1 LSFLRETEFLGNDL
15 VGWLTA
21 IAIAIGTYLA
31 LRLVVWSMQ
40 RWVSK
45 YTHHTSSN
53 IDDIIVGTLGR
64 TKKSLLTVAAV
75 FAGSLA
81 LSLSS
86 LPETILQRVAML
98 ALFAQVGFWATDFID
113 SWITDYRKR
122 QLESDPGSVTG
133 ISAIGF
139 MVKVAV
145 WVVTLLLAL
154 DNLGVNITALA
165 TGLGIGG
172 IAVALAVQSILGDLF
187 ASLSIMIDK
196 PFVIGDYIKVG
207 EFGGNVEQ
215 VGLKTTR
222 VRSLLGEQLVFSNT
236 DLLKSRLQNFGRMYE
251 RRGSFR
257 IGILYET
264 PRELVAKVPEMIREI
279 VEAQE
284 KTRFDRSHFKE
295 FGDFALIY
303 ETVFYMTEP
312 AYALYMDT
320 QQAINEAIMARFE
333 TEGIEFA
340 YPTQLLY
347 TAEVASAEVK
357 SA

>member
-15 VGWLTA
+15 VAWLTA
-21 IAIAIGTYLA
+21 VAIGVATYLA
-31 LRLVVWSMQ
+31 LRVVVWAIQ

-45 YTHHTSSN
+45 YTGRTRSEY
-53 IDDIIVGTLGR
+53 DDLIVGALGR
-64 TKKSLLTVAAV
+64 TKKGLLVVWAV
-75 FAGSLA
+75 FAGSLS
-81 LSLSS
+81 LQLSS
-86 LPETILQRVAML
+86 APEILLQRLAML
-98 ALFAQVGFWATDFID
+98 AVLAQAGFWTTDIIG
-113 SWITDYRKR
+113 SWIKSYRKK

-139 MVKVAV
+139 MAKLAV
-145 WVVTLLLAL
+145 WIVVLMLGLE
-154 DNLGVNITALA
+154 NLGVDITGLA

-172 IAVALAVQSILGDLF
+172 IAVALAVQNILGDLF

-196 PFVIGDYIKVG
+196 PFVIGDFIKVG
-207 EFGGNVEQ
+207 DYGGNVEQ

-222 VRSLLGEQLVFSNT
+222 VRSLSGEQLVFSNN

-264 PRELVAKVPEMIREI
+264 PRELVARVPDMIREI
-279 VEAQE
+279 VEAQP

-303 ETVFYMTEP
+303 ETVYYMTEP
-312 AYALYMDT
+312 AYALFMDT
-320 QQAINEAIMARFE
+320 QQAINEALMVRFE
-333 TEGIEFA
+333 GEGIEFA

-347 TAEVASAEVK
+347 TAEVK

>member
-1 LSFLRETEFLGNDL
+1 MSFLKEIEFLGNDL
-15 VGWLTA
+15 VAWLTA
-21 IAIAIGTYLA
+21 LAIAVATYLA
-31 LRLVVWSMQ
+31 LRLIVWGMQ
-40 RWVSK
+40 RWVSGF
-45 YTHHTSSN
+45 TGRTSSN
-53 IDDIIVGTLGR
+53 IDDLIIAALGR
-64 TKKSLLTVAAV
+64 TKNGLLAVAAV
-75 FAGSLA
+75 YAGSLA
-81 LSLSS
+81 LDLPSG
-86 LPETILQRVAML
+86 PETLLVHLAMI
-98 ALFAQVGFWATDFID
+98 ALFLQLGFWITDFI
-113 SWITDYRKR
+113 SGWIKAYRKK
-122 QLESDPGSVTG
+122 QMETDPGSITG

-139 MVKVAV
+139 MVQLAV
-145 WVVTLLLAL
+145 WLIIFLLAL

-172 IAVALAVQSILGDLF
+172 IAVALAVQNILGDLF

-196 PFVIGDYIKVG
+196 PFMVGDYIKVDDY
-207 EFGGNVEQ
+207 GGNVEQ

-222 VRSLLGEQLVFSNT
+222 VRSLSGEQLVFSNN

-264 PRELVAKVPEMIREI
+264 PRELVAKVPDMLRAI
-279 VEAQE
+279 VEAQDQ
-284 KTRFDRSHFKE
+284 TRFDRAHFKE
-295 FGDFALIY
+295 FGDFALIF
-303 ETVFYMTEP
+303 ETVYYMTEP

-333 TEGIEFA
+333 AEGIEFA

-347 TAEVASAEVK
+347 TAEAK

>member
-1 LSFLRETEFLGNDL
+1 MSFLRETFFLGNDL
-15 VGWLTA
+15 LGWLRA
-21 IAIAIGTYLA
+21 IAIAAATFAA
-31 LRLVVWSMQ
+31 LRLVVWVLQ
-40 RWVSK
+40 RWVVN
-45 YTHHTSSN
+45 YTRHTSSN

-64 TKKSLLTVAAV
+64 TKRGLLSVWAV
-75 FAGSLA
+75 FAGSLT
-81 LSLSS
+81 LQLSS
-86 LPETILQRVAML
+86 APETILNRLAML
-98 ALFAQVGFWATDFID
+98 ALFAQVGFWTTDFIRT
-113 SWITDYRKR
+113 WITDYRER

-133 ISAIGF
+133 ISAIGL
-139 MVKVAV
+139 MAQGAV
-145 WVVTLLLAL
+145 WIVILLVAL

-172 IAVALAVQSILGDLF
+172 IAVALALQSILGDLF

-207 EFGGNVEQ
+207 DFGGNVER

-222 VRSLLGEQLVFSNT
+222 VRSLIGEQLVFSNT

-257 IGILYET
+257 IGITYET
-264 PRELVAKVPEMIREI
+264 PRELVAQVPDMIREI
-279 VEAQE
+279 VEAQD
-284 KTRFDRSHFKE
+284 KVRFDRSHFSE
-295 FGDFALIY
+295 FGDFALLID
-303 ETVFYMTEP
+303 TVYHVTEP
-312 AYALYMDT
+312 AYATFMDM

-347 TAEVASAEVK
+347 TK
-357 SA
+357 SR